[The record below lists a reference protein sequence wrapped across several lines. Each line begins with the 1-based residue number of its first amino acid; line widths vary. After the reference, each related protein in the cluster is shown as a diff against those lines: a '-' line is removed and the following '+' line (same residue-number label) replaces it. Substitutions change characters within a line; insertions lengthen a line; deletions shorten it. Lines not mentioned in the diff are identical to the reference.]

1 MNQLEYRQEM
11 QEINKRF
18 DAQIAAAER
27 DYNRAVADCK
37 REQESFNAWLE
48 NYYATRRFSPLLG
61 LKERYETAESE
72 IGGRRAHLDKA
83 RAAEQK
89 TLEDYQALLANKRS
103 WVAKLDNRFR
113 ETYLA
118 EATAAAELDLTR
130 LVAT

>member
-1 MNQLEYRQEM
+1 MNLNEYKTELK
-11 QEINKRF
+11 EINRRF
-18 DAQIAAAER
+18 DGQIAQAER
-27 DYNRAVADCK
+27 AYKQAVDHCQK
-37 REQESFNAWLE
+37 EQESFDAWLE
-48 NYYATRRFSPLLG
+48 NYHATRYFHPLTG
-61 LKERYETAESE
+61 LAQRYEAVQNEV
-72 IGGRRAHLDKA
+72 GGRRAHLDKA

-103 WVAKLDNRFR
+103 WVVKLDNRFR

>member
-11 QEINKRF
+11 HEINKRF

-72 IGGRRAHLDKA
+72 IVGRRANLDKA
-83 RAAEQK
+83 RAAELR
-89 TLEDYQALLANKRS
+89 TGDIYQSLLANKKS
-103 WVAKLDNRFR
+103 WVTKLDNRFR
-113 ETYLA
+113 ESFLA
-118 EATAAAELDLTR
+118 DGLQTVEQQLAGILAQ
-130 LVAT
+130 

>member
-11 QEINKRF
+11 HEINKRF

-72 IGGRRAHLDKA
+72 IVGRRANLDKA
-83 RAAEQK
+83 RAAELR
-89 TLEDYQALLANKRS
+89 TADIYQSLLANKKS
-103 WVAKLDNRFR
+103 WVTKLDNRFR
-113 ETYLA
+113 ESFLA
-118 EATAAAELDLTR
+118 DGLQTVEQQLAGILAQ
-130 LVAT
+130 